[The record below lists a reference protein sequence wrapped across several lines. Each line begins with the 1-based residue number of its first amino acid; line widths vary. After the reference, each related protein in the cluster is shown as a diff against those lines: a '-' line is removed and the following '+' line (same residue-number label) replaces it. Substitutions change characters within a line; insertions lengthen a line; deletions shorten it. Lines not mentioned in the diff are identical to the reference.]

1 MPLSSSVTTQ
11 ASGIAN
17 CATGYAATSSATATA
32 TSFLV
37 GFKPRIVRFH
47 NVTDR
52 ISDEWIQG
60 MAAASSIHSVA
71 TGVRTL
77 ETTNGITVGEV
88 TVDVTDSLGTTR
100 SVTGWGF
107 TVTAVTA
114 VASKVFAWEA
124 VG

>member
-11 ASGIAN
+11 AAGITN
-17 CATGYAATSSATATA
+17 CATGYAATSSATAAA
-32 TSFLV
+32 TSFVV

-60 MAAASSIHSVA
+60 MAAASAIHSVA
-71 TGVRTL
+71 AGTRTL

-88 TVDVTDSLGTTR
+88 TDSSTGA
-100 SVTGWGF
+100 VGWGF

>member
-11 ASGIAN
+11 AAGITN
-17 CATGYAATSSATATA
+17 CATGYATTSAAAATA
-32 TSFLV
+32 TSFVV

-60 MAAASSIHSVA
+60 MPAASAIHSVA
-71 TGVRTL
+71 VGTRTL

-88 TVDVTDSLGTTR
+88 TDSSTGT
-100 SVTGWGF
+100 VGWGF

>member
-1 MPLSSSVTTQ
+1 MPLSSSVVTQ
-11 ASGIAN
+11 AGGVAN

-32 TSFLV
+32 TSFVV
-37 GFKPRIVRFH
+37 GFLPRVVRFH

-60 MAAASSIHSVA
+60 MAAASSIHTVA
-71 TGVRTL
+71 AGTRTL

-88 TVDVTDSLGTTR
+88 TDSA
-100 SVTGWGF
+100 TGAVGKGF
-107 TVTAVTA
+107 TVTAATA
-114 VASKVFAWEA
+114 IASKVFAWEA